1 MKQDDQTTSPN
12 YKEDKYKGLQ
22 SPRDGYL
29 TKKGGE
35 KTPGKDITKIESDRM
50 HQEKMSSTG
59 DISVFSSEEVNN
71 RAQEPSRLA
80 GFFMKEAYQ
89 KDEDNVEIDIKRYAK
104 VEKIP
109 GGMLED

>member
-29 TKKGGE
+29 KKKGGE
-35 KTPGKDITKIESDRM
+35 KTLGK
-50 HQEKMSSTG
+50 STG
-59 DISVFSSEEVNN
+59 DISVVNSKEVHD
-71 RAQEPSRLA
+71 RAQKPNYLA
-80 GFFMKEAYQ
+80 GFFMKEAYE

-104 VEKIP
+104 VEKF
-109 GGMLED
+109 LADYE